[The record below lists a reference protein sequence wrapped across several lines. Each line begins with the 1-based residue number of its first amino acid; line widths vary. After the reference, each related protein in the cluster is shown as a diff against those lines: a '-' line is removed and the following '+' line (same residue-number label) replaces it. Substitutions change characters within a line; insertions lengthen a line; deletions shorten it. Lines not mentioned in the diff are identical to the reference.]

1 MPDAPDADGS
11 SLPSG
16 ETPTEHL
23 LRQMRAGQRR
33 GPSDRLVGRVY
44 DELRRLARVVRGPG
58 TPATLNT
65 TALVHEAYLRLT
77 PLDGLD
83 VEDRLHF
90 FRLAAR
96 AMRQVLAREGRRRQ
110 ALKRGGAY
118 TRVTFDEQRLS
129 DDRPV
134 VQLLTINDALD
145 GLERLHARQAQ
156 VVECRV
162 YAGLSVDETA
172 RVLGVSTA
180 TVKRDWRAARAWLS
194 HHLRARE

>member
-1 MPDAPDADGS
+1 M
-11 SLPSG
+11 PSG
-16 ETPTEHL
+16 ETPTEYL
-23 LRQMRAGQRR
+23 LRQMRAGNA
-33 GPSDRLVGRVY
+33 GASDRLVGRVY

-110 ALKRGGAY
+110 ALKRGGAH
-118 TRVTFDEQRLS
+118 TRVVFDEQRLS